1 MIERLFAEA
10 LPTVHFA
17 HRNLARSQQSPEQHR
32 GSFRGR
38 QHGLRLDP
46 SLELFMQSL
55 DRIRRAD
62 RFPLAFR
69 KAREG
74 EQALS
79 RCRKKNARI
88 LRLEHFQ
95 ATATAARHMSI
106 ADARKARCVLAE
118 M

>member
-1 MIERLFAEA
+1 MPHDAIGFSGRLLGEV
-10 LPTVHFA
+10 LPTVRFA
-17 HRNLARSQQSPEQHR
+17 HWDLARGQQSPEQYR

-69 KAREG
+69 KARER
-74 EQALS
+74 EQLVASLCRTIGDGLAL
-79 RCRKKNARI
+79 
-88 LRLEHFQ
+88 
-95 ATATAARHMSI
+95 
-106 ADARKARCVLAE
+106 
-118 M
+118 